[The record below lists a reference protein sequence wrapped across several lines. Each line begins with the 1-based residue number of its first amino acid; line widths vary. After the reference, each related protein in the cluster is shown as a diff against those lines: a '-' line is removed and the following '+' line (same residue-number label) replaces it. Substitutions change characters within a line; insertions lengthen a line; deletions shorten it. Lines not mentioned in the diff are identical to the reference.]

1 MTQCPLSLT
10 LSDVCACV
18 PCTGVPLLFY
28 GLLYRR
34 RGDIQSL
41 GLALQLESERTG
53 IVTIASDLSQPTN
66 QQQRSRSTGNLQRR
80 PSIMGK
86 TESLTYLVQ
95 LFENFLPSRY
105 YMGVWLLLLRL
116 AQTSLMTV
124 FDSQLAQ
131 AAVMGCVTLGA
142 AAALR
147 ELSPYRRP
155 SDNHSALLGQ
165 WLVFAWVF
173 VMLLRLAGLFQSGF
187 AALAIGVLLCA
198 LTLAVFVTAVVMANN
213 DRNAEAHAGD
223 VAANA
228 QHSDGDAEAASSDA
242 TANARVAEEGDAQ
255 REGGAL
261 EAAGGSQS
269 VVAGCSSSYDARAAA
284 THEEGPNSPPAESG
298 EGGPS
303 AWLARVVGGH
313 LCMED
318 PQQEAL

>member
-1 MTQCPLSLT
+1 
-10 LSDVCACV
+10 
-18 PCTGVPLLFY
+18 LLFY

-95 LFENFLPSRY
+95 LFETFLPSRY
-105 YMGVWLLLLRL
+105 YTGVWLLLLRL

-228 QHSDGDAEAASSDA
+228 QHSDGDADAASSDA
-242 TANARVAEEGDAQ
+242 AKTHGWRKRAMHSAKAVCSKLLGARSRLSRGAHRHMTRVRLRHTRKARTHHRLSLAKAGLRRGWRASLAVTCAWRTRSRRHFSQ
-255 REGGAL
+255 R
-261 EAAGGSQS
+261 
-269 VVAGCSSSYDARAAA
+269 
-284 THEEGPNSPPAESG
+284 
-298 EGGPS
+298 
-303 AWLARVVGGH
+303 
-313 LCMED
+313 
-318 PQQEAL
+318 